1 MRLIPSYRPRASA
14 LHTARAGVAAA
25 FCAALALIPMLFDN
39 PLLLAG
45 TLAAILLAGAAAGV
59 RSEMAA
65 AARLA
70 MPLAIL
76 VMVVNPLVSQEGDTL
91 LVRGWVI
98 LGHHFDVTLEAL
110 AYGILGGFRVIVL
123 IMAFAL
129 YSACIDPDEM
139 LRALRRVSHR
149 SALTATLA
157 TRLVPVLA
165 RDARRRSDAARCR
178 PDPPG
183 RAAVAKAALTG
194 ALDRALDAAA
204 ALEVRGYARATH
216 LSEARRPWSRQD
228 MAVACAT
235 AGIVALA
242 VLTLFMGAGSVVAY
256 PRFQMAMGLP
266 EIMLAAAIPAVA
278 LLPFA
283 GRSGSLGVA
292 RA

>member
-14 LHTARAGVAAA
+14 LHTARAGVSAG
-25 FCAALALIPMLFDN
+25 FCAALALCPMLFEN
-39 PLLLAG
+39 PLLLGGA
-45 TLAAILLAGAAAGV
+45 LAAILLAGAAAGV
-59 RSEMAA
+59 GSEMAA

-76 VMVVNPLVSQEGDTL
+76 VMLVNPLVSQEGDTL
-91 LVRGWVI
+91 LVRGWVV

-129 YSACIDPDEM
+129 YSACVDPDEM
-139 LRALRRVSHR
+139 LRALRRISHR

-165 RDARRRSDAARCR
+165 RDARRRAAAARCR

-183 RAAVAKAALTG
+183 RTAVAKAALTG
-194 ALDRALDAAA
+194 ALDRAVDAAA
-204 ALEVRGYARATH
+204 ALEVRGYANATR
-216 LSEARRPWSRQD
+216 LAEGKRPWSRQD
-228 MAVACAT
+228 
-235 AGIVALA
+235 ISVALA
-242 VLTLFMGAGSVVAY
+242 AVTIAGLSLAAVFGALGTVAAY
-256 PRFQMAMGLP
+256 PRFQVELGSP
-266 EIMLAAAIPAVA
+266 EIALAVLMPILA
-278 LLPFA
+278 LMPFA